1 MKSTEEDAFAAM
13 LTNIMTN
20 VYDKAVKPTLIDL
33 WIASLKPY
41 PLAEVQAAF
50 AQHLTN
56 PDAGQFPPKP
66 ADIIRQL
73 QAQQPD
79 EGDGGHPGP
88 EEAWGMLI
96 HFANDERETGL
107 YTEPMRHA
115 WEACDAI
122 LKLGDEVG
130 ARMCFLE
137 TYRKALKRAV
147 ETRNPP
153 KWSLT
158 MGSDV
163 ERRKIALEEAVA
175 AKRISADY
183 AQSLLPAPVASMD
196 HLAGLLEN
204 HSEPHPTPPN
214 ADPDQPSLSERLRG
228 LAKKLR
234 ASQAE
239 EQSEAIQA
247 EEKRH
252 EALDAQKAQIVSDQ
266 DERMRRTA

>member
-1 MKSTEEDAFAAM
+1 MKSTDKPAFALA
-13 LTNIMTN
+13 LTGCLTEI
-20 VYDKAVKPTLIDL
+20 YDKHISPALLEVWYNALSPC
-33 WIASLKPY
+33 A
-41 PLAEVQAAF
+41 LADVQAA
-50 AQHLTN
+50 LTAHIAD
-56 PDAGQFPPKP
+56 PERGQFPPKP

-73 QAQQPD
+73 QARPPD
-79 EGDGGHPGP
+79 EGDSGHPGP

-96 HFANDERETGL
+96 HFVNDEQETGL

-115 WEACDAI
+115 WEACDPI

-153 KWSLT
+153 QWILT

-163 ERRKIALEEAVA
+163 ERRKLALQDAVA

-196 HLAGLLEN
+196 HLAGLLE
-204 HSEPHPTPPN
+204 HDGPQ
-214 ADPDQPSLSERLRG
+214 ADPDQPSLSERLRD

-234 ASQAE
+234 ASQAD
-239 EQSEAIQA
+239 EQTPAMQD
-247 EEKRH
+247 EEKRRK
-252 EALDAQKAQIVSDQ
+252 ALDAKKAEIESHRN
-266 DERMRRTA
+266 ERMRGAV